1 MAVDNFWTKL
11 SAKGGL
17 KKKPILVLAPLAG
30 VTDSAFRALAR
41 QNGAD
46 AVYSEMT
53 SIDALYYDSKK
64 TLSMLHLTKK
74 EQPAVLQLF
83 GKRPELVKKAVEAV
97 EAAGFAGLDINFG
110 CPARKVVAHEGG
122 ITLLRDLNLCRELVA
137 AVCEATKLPVSVK
150 TRVSINNKNGH
161 GKITV
166 FDFLDAL
173 KGLPVTTLMLHGRTY
188 EQGFVGEIDYAAMK
202 RVKQTFNGIVI
213 GNGGINS
220 PEDAKKML
228 DLTGVDGVALARG
241 IYGRPWLF
249 AQTRDYLET
258 GKYKFPTLNQIKKV
272 ALTHAKLNY
281 KSKGDYGIIELRKH
295 LCWYFRGFPNAA
307 KFRQELVRVETVA
320 DVEEALSRIE

>member
-1 MAVDNFWTKL
+1 MAVDNFLTKC
-11 SAKGGL
+11 
-17 KKKPILVLAPLAG
+17 KKPILVLAPLAG
-30 VTDSAFRALAR
+30 ITDSAFRALAR
-41 QNGAD
+41 GNGAD
-46 AVYSEMT
+46 VVYSEMT
-53 SIDALYYDSKK
+53 SIDALYYNSEK
-64 TLSMLHLTKK
+64 TLSMLQLMKK

-97 EAAGFAGLDINFG
+97 EQAGFAGIDLNFG

-150 TRVSINNKNGH
+150 TRVSINKKNSDE
-161 GKITV
+161 KITV
-166 FDFLDAL
+166 FDFIDAL

-188 EQGFVGEIDYAAMK
+188 EQGFVGEIDFDVMK
-202 RVKQTFNGIVI
+202 LAKEKFNGIVI

-249 AQTRDYLET
+249 SQVRDYLET

-272 ALTHAKLNY
+272 ALMHAKFNY
-281 KSKGDYGIIELRKH
+281 KTKGDYGIIELRKH

-307 KFRQELVRVETVA
+307 KFRQELVRVETVS
-320 DVEEALSRIE
+320 DVEQALSRIE

>member
-1 MAVDNFWTKL
+1 MAVDNFWKKL
-11 SAKGGL
+11 
-17 KKKPILVLAPLAG
+17 KKPILVLAPLAG
-30 VTDSAFRALAR
+30 ITDSAFRSLSR
-41 QNGAD
+41 KNGAD
-46 AVYSEMT
+46 VVYSEMT
-53 SIDALYYDSKK
+53 SIDALYYDSEK
-64 TLSMLHLTKK
+64 TLSMLQLTKP

-83 GKRPELVKKAVEAV
+83 GKRPELVKKAVDAV
-97 EAAGFAGLDINFG
+97 EEAGFAGIDINFG
-110 CPARKVVAHEGG
+110 CPARKVVAHDGG
-122 ITLLRDLNLCRELVA
+122 ITLLRNLNLCRELVQ

-150 TRVSINNKNGH
+150 TRVSINKKNSDK
-161 GKITV
+161 KITV

-188 EQGFVGEIDYAAMK
+188 EQGFVGDIDYDAMK
-202 RVKQTFNGIVI
+202 RVKEKFSGIVI

-258 GKYKFPTLNQIKKV
+258 GKYKFPTLNQIKKI

-281 KSKGDYGIIELRKH
+281 KAKGDFGIIELRKH

-307 KFRQELVRVETVA
+307 KWRQDLVRVETVD
-320 DVEEALSRIE
+320 DVKRGLQKLV

>member
-11 SAKGGL
+11 
-17 KKKPILVLAPLAG
+17 KKPILVLAPLAG
-30 VTDSAFRALAR
+30 IADSAERQLCR

-46 AVYSEMT
+46 VVYSEMT
-53 SIDALYYDSKK
+53 SIDALYYNSEK

-83 GKRPELVKKAVEAV
+83 GKRPELVFKAVEAV
-97 EAAGFAGLDINFG
+97 EQAGFAGIDLNFG

-122 ITLLRDLNLCRELVA
+122 ITLLRDLNLCRELVQ
-137 AVCEATKLPVSVK
+137 AVCEASKLPVSVK
-150 TRVSINNKNGH
+150 TRVSINKINGDK
-161 GKITV
+161 KITV
-166 FDFLDAL
+166 FDFIDAL
-173 KGLPVTTLMLHGRTY
+173 NGLPVTTLMLHGRTY
-188 EQGFVGEIDYAAMK
+188 EQGFVGDIDYEAMK
-202 RVKQTFNGIVI
+202 LAKEKFNGIVI

-249 AQTRDYLET
+249 SQVRNYLET
-258 GKYKFPTLNQIKKV
+258 GKYKFPTFNQIKKI
-272 ALTHAKLNY
+272 ALTHARLNH
-281 KSKGDYGIIELRKH
+281 KTKGDYGIIELRKH

-307 KFRQELVRVETVA
+307 KCRQALVRVETVS
-320 DVEEALSRIE
+320 DVAKALSRITS

>member
-1 MAVDNFWTKL
+1 MAVDNFWKKL
-11 SAKGGL
+11 
-17 KKKPILVLAPLAG
+17 KKPILVLAPLAG
-30 VTDSAFRALAR
+30 ITDSAFRSLSR
-41 QNGAD
+41 KNGAD
-46 AVYSEMT
+46 VVYSEMT
-53 SIDALYYDSKK
+53 SIDALYYDSEK
-64 TLSMLHLTKK
+64 TLSMLQLTKP

-83 GKRPELVKKAVEAV
+83 GKRPELVKKAVDAV
-97 EAAGFAGLDINFG
+97 EEAGFAGIDINFG
-110 CPARKVVAHEGG
+110 CPARKVVAHDGG
-122 ITLLRDLNLCRELVA
+122 ITLLRDLNLCRELVQ

-150 TRVSINNKNGH
+150 TRVSINKKNSDK
-161 GKITV
+161 KITV

-188 EQGFVGEIDYAAMK
+188 EQGFVGDIDYDAMK
-202 RVKQTFNGIVI
+202 RVKEKFSGIVI

-258 GKYKFPTLNQIKKV
+258 GKYKFPTLNQIKKI

-281 KSKGDYGIIELRKH
+281 KAKGDFGIIELRKH

-307 KFRQELVRVETVA
+307 KWRQDLVRVETVD
-320 DVEEALSRIE
+320 DVKRGLQKLV